1 LFNLIITII
10 SIALVVAM
18 AAAAVYYGGSAF
30 TQGTAKANAATLVTQ
45 AQQINGAITLFKN
58 DNGGT
63 APTSIDDLSATSV
76 GVDLVPAYL
85 QNAPVPGSAG
95 SSTAAWTLSGG
106 NSVVEAKGL
115 EVCKQVN
122 AASGHDGSATL
133 TTAVYGCQ
141 ETAGAGQFNVTYKN

>member
-1 LFNLIITII
+1 MFNLIITII

-45 AQQINGAITLFKN
+45 AQQINGAITLYKN

-63 APTSIDDLSATSV
+63 APLVMA
-76 GVDLVPAYL
+76 DLVDDYL

-95 SSTAAWTLSGG
+95 ADGSPGWVLSADS
-106 NSVVEAKGL
+106 NTTFATVTVKGA
-115 EVCKQVN
+115 EVCTQINV
-122 AASGHDGSATL
+122 ASGHDGASTSVDD
-133 TTAVYGCQ
+133 AVYGC
-141 ETAGAGQFNVTYKN
+141 ETATLKMTYKN